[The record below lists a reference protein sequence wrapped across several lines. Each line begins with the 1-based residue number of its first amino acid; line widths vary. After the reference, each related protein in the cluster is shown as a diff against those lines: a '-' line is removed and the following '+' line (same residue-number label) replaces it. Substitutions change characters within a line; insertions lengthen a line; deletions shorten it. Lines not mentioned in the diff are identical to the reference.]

1 VRIYPRAAKFIK
13 PYGQGTAAIVNLAVG
28 CIDLLR
34 TVLLDGGGHETEQTL
49 MKQDDRSLQRR
60 QFPVQPENVS
70 QTGFNRREFL
80 AAVAGTT
87 ALTAITGPAGLA
99 QAPSRGV
106 NIARVAVPSS
116 FRMTSENKIGALN
129 DGFVPESSFD
139 RSHGV
144 YALHAERGSG
154 DGQPWVQY
162 EWTEPVSI
170 DKMEVYWA
178 VDHPRPGAIPG
189 TGGPEIH
196 IPSSYRVLYWNGS
209 GFVAVDSQNLT
220 AKADSFNGTTFHAI
234 RTTKVRIEVA
244 PDTGHPAGILEWNVF
259 NAGPVPALPPTID
272 AGVDRSVV
280 LGAQTYLS
288 GKVTWLEDSH
298 ENALRWSKVSGPG
311 NVAFDK
317 AGTAST
323 TAGFSVPGDYVLGL
337 NASGSIGTPRSIAVH
352 VEAPPPKNR
361 LDVVYTREYS
371 ISSRFWNTRAKVLI
385 VSWIPHCIRMCER
398 ADIPAMRGD
407 GGIDN
412 FIEAGKANRGEAH
425 GKHKGYVF
433 SNAWVHQT
441 VESMCIALM
450 VDAQGDQEI
459 LQAQELMRSTLE
471 RWIPI
476 ILAAQMPDG
485 YLQTAYI
492 LADRHSW
499 PERWSPEH
507 RSNHEGYVSGYFIES
522 AINHYTWT
530 NGQDLRLYNAAKKL
544 ADCWVANIGP
554 GKKDWYDGH
563 QEMEQALV
571 RFGRFVNDQEG
582 NHRGDAY
589 IALAKFLL
597 DSRRGGSEYDQSHLP
612 PGQQYE
618 AVGHAVRAT
627 YFYSG
632 MADIAAETHDPDYQS
647 AVISLWDNMVNK
659 KYYLTGGIG
668 SGETSEG
675 FGPNYS
681 LRNDA
686 YCETCSSCG
695 LVFFQYKLNL
705 AYHDAKYAD
714 LYEQTMYN
722 ALLGGVALDGKSY
735 CYTNPLVD
743 TERALWHICPCC
755 VGNLSRTLLM
765 IPTWTYVKTPEA
777 LFVNMFIGSRIGVGQ
792 IAGTNIEVVQE
803 TDYPWHGSVAI
814 TLKPEQQRRFS
825 LHIRIPDRTT
835 STLYTDTPQ
844 IHGVKRLSVNGE
856 EVKPEMQKGYAVLTR
871 EWKTGDRIEL
881 ELPMEPQRVSAD
893 ARIEADSSCVALKYG
908 PLVYNVE
915 TADNQKIDRKVG
927 PAPLLAQ
934 WRPDLLGGVMVLTG
948 KWQDGSELLA
958 IPNYARMNRDGA
970 PHNYPREEE
979 TVGPKPLQEE
989 RRERP
994 SLESKV
1000 WI

>member
-1 VRIYPRAAKFIK
+1 MELSNQFTTEEEP
-13 PYGQGTAAIVNLAVG
+13 VN
-28 CIDLLR
+28 
-34 TVLLDGGGHETEQTL
+34 
-49 MKQDDRSLQRR
+49 S
-60 QFPVQPENVS
+60 PENVS
-70 QTGFNRREFL
+70 RIGPTRRELLAGFTGTTVL
-80 AAVAGTT
+80 AAFAGPR
-87 ALTAITGPAGLA
+87 GFA
-99 QAPSRGV
+99 QAPHRAV
-106 NIARVAVPSS
+106 NIARVATPSS
-116 FRMTSENKIGALN
+116 FRMVSENKIAALN
-129 DGFVPESSFD
+129 DGFTPQNSFD

-144 YALHAERGSG
+144 YTLRSEVQAEGG
-154 DGQPWVQY
+154 EPWVQY
-162 EWTEPVSI
+162 EWAEPVSI
-170 DKMEVYWA
+170 DKVEIYWA
-178 VDHPRPGAIPG
+178 LDHPRPGAIPG
-189 TGGPEIH
+189 SHWPSIH
-196 IPSSYRVLYWNGS
+196 VPKNYQILYWNGS
-209 GFVAVDSQNLT
+209 DFVGVNRPQGLDVSVDL
-220 AKADSFNGTTFHAI
+220 FNATTFETI
-234 RTTKVRIEVA
+234 KTTRLRLEVT
-244 PDTGHPAGILEWNVF
+244 PETDQPAGILEWRVY
-259 NAGPVPALPPTID
+259 NAGPVPSLSPAID
-272 AGVDRSVV
+272 AGVDRSVI
-280 LGAQTYLS
+280 LGAQTYLA
-288 GKVTWLEDSH
+288 GKVTWLEDSGRNSSH
-298 ENALRWSKVSGPG
+298 WLKISGPG
-311 NVAFDK
+311 NVVFEK
-317 AGTAST
+317 AKSPVGTAT
-323 TAGFSVPGDYVLGL
+323 FSAPGEYILAL
-337 NASGSIGTPRSIAVH
+337 EASGSSGDSHSIAVH

-361 LDVVYTREYS
+361 LDVVYTRKYS
-371 ISSRFWNTRAKVLI
+371 IDSQFWNPRAKALI
-385 VSWIPHCIRMCER
+385 MNWIPHCIRMCER
-398 ADIPAMRGD
+398 TDIPVMRGD

-450 VDAQGDQEI
+450 VDAQGDQDI
-459 LQAQELMRSTLE
+459 LQAQDLMRSTLE

-492 LADRHSW
+492 LADRSSW
-499 PERWSPEH
+499 PERWSPDH
-507 RSNHEGYVSGYFIES
+507 RGNHEGYVSGYFIES
-522 AINHYTWT
+522 AINHYTLT
-530 NGQDLRLYNAAKKL
+530 DGEDLRLYNAAKKL

-554 GKKDWYDGH
+554 GKRDWFDGH

-681 LRNDA
+681 LRNEA

-735 CYTNPLVD
+735 CYTNPLID
-743 TERALWHICPCC
+743 TERAMWHVCPCC
-755 VGNLSRTLLM
+755 VGNVSRTLLM
-765 IPTWTYVKTPEA
+765 IPTWTYVKGYDA
-777 LFVNMFIGSRIGVGQ
+777 LYVNMFVGSKIHVGP
-792 IAGTNIEVVQE
+792 IAGTKVEVIQK
-803 TDYPWHGSVAI
+803 TDYPWSGLIEI
-814 TLKPEQQRRFS
+814 TVNPEQTKTFS
-825 LHIRIPDRTT
+825 VHVRIPDRTT
-835 STLYTDTPQ
+835 SKLYRNTPPVR
-844 IHGVKRLSVNGE
+844 GVKWFAINGQSAT
-856 EVKPEMQKGYAVLTR
+856 PTIQKGYAVVTR
-871 EWKTGDRIEL
+871 EWKAGDRIEL
-881 ELPMEPQRVSAD
+881 ELPMEPQRVVADNRIKAD
-893 ARIEADSSCVALKYG
+893 AGCVALKYG

-915 TADNQKIDRKVG
+915 TTDNRKIDGKI
-927 PAPLLAQ
+927 AATPLRAQ
-934 WRPDLLGGVMVLTG
+934 WRPDLLGGMMVLTG
-948 KWQDGSELLA
+948 KWEDGSDLLA
-958 IPNYARMNRDGA
+958 IPNYARMNRAGL
-970 PHNYPREEE
+970 PHAYPREEE
-979 TVGPKPLQEE
+979 AANSATGNQKGND
-989 RRERP
+989 RY
-994 SLESKV
+994 SDESKV